1 MRRLFFISILCLV
14 ALSFAGCDKV
24 YVNGVLDGQ
33 WKLLSVEKAGI
44 VEQPAVMITY
54 SFQRHTMLLALH
66 HEEEL
71 PYRYIGEFDH
81 SDGFLYTSG
90 FVRFPGVS
98 AECYPEELERY
109 YIFSESEKFKVE
121 RLDED
126 ILVMSTTDRIYRL
139 RKW

>member
-1 MRRLFFISILCLV
+1 MKRSFLIWCLAAV
-14 ALSFAGCDKV
+14 LFAGCDKV

-33 WKLLSVEKAGI
+33 WKLLSVEREGVA
-44 VEQPAVMITY
+44 EEPDAVITY

-66 HEEEL
+66 YEEEL
-71 PYRYIGEFDH
+71 PSRYIGEFDH
-81 SDGFLYTSG
+81 SDGYIYASG

-98 AECYPEELERY
+98 AECYPEELEKY

-121 RLDED
+121 RLDKD
-126 ILVMSTTDRIYRL
+126 MLVMSTDDRIYRL